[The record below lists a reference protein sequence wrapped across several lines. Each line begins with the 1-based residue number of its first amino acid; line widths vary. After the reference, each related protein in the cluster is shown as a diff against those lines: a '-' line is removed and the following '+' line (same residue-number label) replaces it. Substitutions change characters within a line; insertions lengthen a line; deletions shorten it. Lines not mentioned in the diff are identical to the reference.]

1 MPEHRRKTRPP
12 RQQMQQQSRPRRLDD
27 RDWRLLTLLQDDA
40 RVSNAELA
48 RQVNLSA
55 PGLQKRIRRL
65 EARGVI
71 RRYVTLLDR
80 QAVGLDLLCFVSV
93 SLAHHRPDAAEQFRD
108 EMKVMPEV
116 LECHYLT
123 REFDYVMK
131 VVVADHTELERFL
144 FEKLMRVEGVDRVR
158 TSIVLNE
165 IKVSTALPL
174 GDESARTGASGSR
187 PTQRQ
192 P

>member
-1 MPEHRRKTRPP
+1 MVGEKISQDEGTRAAGAEGKRRAP
-12 RQQMQQQSRPRRLDD
+12 RLDD
-27 RDWRLLTLLQDDA
+27 RDWRLLALLQDDA
-40 RVSNAELA
+40 RVTSAELA
-48 RQVNLSA
+48 RKVNLSA
-55 PGLQKRIRRL
+55 PGLQKRLKKL
-65 EARGVI
+65 EQRGVI

-80 QAVGLDLLCFVSV
+80 EAVGLDLLCFVNV
-93 SLAHHRPDAAEQFRD
+93 SLAHHRPDSAERFRD

-123 REFDYVMK
+123 GEFDYVMK
-131 VVVADHTELERFL
+131 VVVANHTELERFL

-174 GDESARTGASGSR
+174 GGKG
-187 PTQRQ
+187 
-192 P
+192 

>member
-1 MPEHRRKTRPP
+1 MAQKPGKTRNHAGVGRIP
-12 RQQMQQQSRPRRLDD
+12 RPRRLDD
-27 RDWRLLTLLQDDA
+27 RDWRLLQLLQDDA
-40 RVSNAELA
+40 RTSNAELA
-48 RQVNLSA
+48 RMVNLSA
-55 PGLQKRIRRL
+55 PGLQKRVRKL
-65 EARGVI
+65 EQRGVI

-80 QAVGLDLLCFVSV
+80 EAVGLDLLCFVNV
-93 SLAHHRPDAAEQFRD
+93 SLAHHRPDAAERFRD

-123 REFDYVMK
+123 GEFDYVMK
-131 VVVADHTELERFL
+131 FVVADHTELERFL

-174 GDESARTGASGSR
+174 RDRSKDEGNGGPAATRGAR
-187 PTQRQ
+187 
-192 P
+192 

>member
-1 MPEHRRKTRPP
+1 MAEPRTRPGTP
-12 RQQMQQQSRPRRLDD
+12 AGPLIKPRPRRLDD
-27 RDWRLLTLLQDDA
+27 RDWRLLRLLQDDG
-40 RVSNAELA
+40 RISNAELA

-55 PGLQKRIRRL
+55 PGLQKRIRKL
-65 EARGVI
+65 EQRGVI

-80 QAVGLDLLCFVSV
+80 QAVGLDLLCFVNV

-123 REFDYVMK
+123 GEFDYVVK

-144 FEKLMRVEGVDRVR
+144 FERLMRIEGVDRVR

-165 IKVSTALPL
+165 IKASTALPL
-174 GDESARTGASGSR
+174 RDQAVEAAAIGARVPRGK
-187 PTQRQ
+187 
-192 P
+192 